1 MNRPTRLHRF
11 ESDQLQIRSDLP
23 AAGHSYVPTPSN
35 SYFDVVVERVMCLSL
50 GTMYSSSV
58 RPNNED
64 LLSFHNEIYMDFPH
78 AQTICMLEENMSRT
92 D

>member
-35 SYFDVVVERVMCLSL
+35 SYFDVVVERVMVFISGHYVLVVS
-50 GTMYSSSV
+50 
-58 RPNNED
+58 
-64 LLSFHNEIYMDFPH
+64 
-78 AQTICMLEENMSRT
+78 QTK
-92 D
+92 